1 MDGMLTRGQAPAVA
15 AVRSMIVGGAPHAV
29 LFTGPGSVG
38 KTTLALDLAAGL
50 LCDAPIAIDRPCR
63 ACRACRRVASGNHPD
78 LHRLAPGGSGNQIK
92 LKATQVDPRPGVLE
106 LIDDLSLMAH
116 EGGARVAVVE
126 GAHRMN
132 EDAQNALL
140 KTLEEAPAG
149 VHIVLC
155 ADDEDRLLPTIR
167 SRCQRIRLGTLTGR
181 EIETWLT
188 DRGVADAPTAARA
201 ARLADGRPGLALA
214 YVQAPEAL
222 AARAELD
229 RTLLDLLGAR
239 PSARLAAMAGLLG
252 RARDLGTA
260 LAAAGRPVEETAV
273 VGPGR
278 LPGGARGRRAAAQAA
293 LRPAAVNVPG
303 LGEPPAGSAT
313 GQGGDGEGGDG
324 NEAAPDPA
332 PDPAPDGSGRQP
344 RVAATERRRGALTL
358 IEVWRRLA
366 LDLARSGGGD
376 SSRLHDPALL
386 EELSAAAAR
395 LPAGATAAFLIR
407 LDQVGQA
414 IESNASPELAMDVLA
429 LAWPAA

>member
-1 MDGMLTRGQAPAVA
+1 MLTRGQAPAVA
-15 AVRSMIVGGAPHAV
+15 AVRGMIVGGAPHAV
-29 LFTGPGSVG
+29 LVTGPGSTG

-50 LCDAPIAIDRPCR
+50 LCEAPVASERPCR

-78 LHRLAPGGSGNQIK
+78 LHRLAPGGPGNQIK
-92 LKATQVDPRPGVLE
+92 LKATVADPRSGVLD
-106 LIDDLSLMAH
+106 LIEELSLMAH
-116 EGGARVAVVE
+116 EGGARVAIVE

-155 ADDEDRLLPTIR
+155 ADDEDRLLPTLR
-167 SRCQRIRLGTLTGR
+167 SRCQRIRLGILTGR

-188 DRGVADAPTAARA
+188 DRGMADAPTAARA

-229 RTLLDLLGAR
+229 RTLLDMLGAR
-239 PSARLAAMAGLLG
+239 PSARLAAMAGLLA
-252 RARDLGTA
+252 RARDLGA
-260 LAAAGRPVEETAV
+260 SLAAAARPVEEPAAV
-273 VGPGR
+273 ASGR
-278 LPGGARGRRAAAQAA
+278 APARTRGRRPAAQASVQ
-293 LRPAAVNVPG
+293 AAVGV
-303 LGEPPAGSAT
+303 AGAPEAT
-313 GQGGDGEGGDG
+313 DGGATVDGGSGEGGD
-324 NEAAPDPA
+324 PPA
-332 PDPAPDGSGRQP
+332 DGSGRAP

-358 IEVWRRLA
+358 IDVWRRLA
-366 LDLARSGGGD
+366 LDLARTEAGDPGG
-376 SSRLHDPALL
+376 LHDPALL
-386 EELSAAAAR
+386 EELAEAAR
-395 LPAGATAAFLIR
+395 RLPGGAMAAFLRR
-407 LDQVGQA
+407 LDEVGRA